1 MGAHVPPRKIHQG
14 FALAQNFSAP
24 KLTSRFRRP
33 LFFRY
38 SGFYATI
45 ALSDCCFFATAKKV
59 LISQKDNKK
68 ADYLR

>member
-1 MGAHVPPRKIHQG
+1 MGAHVPSRKIHQG

-33 LFFRY
+33 LFYRH
-38 SGFYATI
+38 SGFYATV
-45 ALSDCCFFATAKKV
+45 ASSNRCFFATAKKV

-68 ADYLR
+68 TDYLR